1 MRIDKDCYGTIAI
14 AWALALLLLG
24 LVWKLVRMDIL
35 NIFVALFLTAA
46 LVVFMGFVTWF
57 HRVPVRKK
65 VGSDRIVSSV
75 ADGKVIIVENAFEKE
90 FLKRECIQ
98 VSIYMNFFDV
108 HANFWPLTGE
118 ISYYKYHPGRY
129 FLAFHTKA
137 SDLNEHSSTC
147 IHSPA
152 GDVFFKQI
160 AGTFA
165 RRIVCY
171 SKQDM
176 QVSAGEQCGIIKFG
190 SRIDMFF
197 PLDADIKVK
206 VGDLTRASETVIA
219 ELKGN

>member
-1 MRIDKDCYGTIAI
+1 MRIDKDCYATIAA
-14 AWALALLLLG
+14 AWAAALLLTG
-24 LVWKLVRMDIL
+24 LLWYLVGRDIL
-35 NIFVALFLTAA
+35 NLYIALFLTAA
-46 LVVFMGFVTWF
+46 LAVFTGFVTWF
-57 HRVPVRKK
+57 HRVPVRETA
-65 VGSDRIVSSV
+65 GSDRLVSSV
-75 ADGKVIIVENAFEKE
+75 ADGKVIIVEKAFEKE
-90 FLKRECIQ
+90 FLKRECMQ
-98 VSIYMNFFDV
+98 VSIYMDFFDV

-129 FLAFHTKA
+129 FLAFHPKA

-171 SKQDM
+171 SRPGMAVK
-176 QVSAGEQCGIIKFG
+176 AGEQCGIIKFG
-190 SRIDMFF
+190 SRIDMFL

-206 VGDLTRASETVIA
+206 VGDLTRACETVIA
-219 ELKGN
+219 ELKG